1 MTHYIPE
8 DGVYVYFRYNDEQS
22 LMIILNNNAEEKTI
36 ETKRFAENMKGFE
49 TGTDL
54 LHRTWFENLDEITI
68 PAMDS
73 RVIELKSKYN

>member
-1 MTHYIPE
+1 
-8 DGVYVYFRYNDEQS
+8 
-22 LMIILNNNAEEKTI
+22 
-36 ETKRFAENMKGFE
+36 MKGFE